1 MAPLLELLT
10 AGERA
15 LESHDLDAALSSF
28 SAAHALVPSDPSLGL
43 ALANVYRLR
52 GESSAQRTVLLD
64 TFRAGEWSTVE
75 IAHALGAALLSV
87 GAAPQATAC
96 FVHVAATRPR
106 DPAALSALA
115 SAKRASGD
123 ADGAWPIVKRAL
135 ELAPREA
142 SLCLTAAQV
151 RHDLGDLLGALKWL
165 DKAEKLRP
173 RHAPTR
179 VQRAYSMMLR
189 APSAEG
195 WAQFEHR
202 PLPAPTSD
210 AKAWKG
216 EPFDGRSVLVM
227 AEQGIGDFLQFLRF
241 VSLLQDRGAGRVV
254 VECHPSLITLLQGNG
269 FDVVARGTPVE
280 TDLYVPLLSLPH
292 VLKLGAKVAAD
303 AVPYLRAIPV
313 ANDLGLPPADGRR
326 RLGLVWAG
334 NPVFTQRVVR
344 DLDPTLLPTLTSI
357 EGVQWIPLQQ
367 GEAGDLEIPG
377 VAPRVVLTDW
387 SQTAAA
393 LSQLDG
399 LVSTDTGIVHLAGA
413 MGVPTWLLLHKV
425 PDWRWG
431 LNGDTTRWYPSVR
444 VVRQPLAG
452 DWSGL
457 VARLHQAL
465 VDE

>member
-1 MAPLLELLT
+1 MAPLLELLS

-15 LESHDLDAALSSF
+15 LETNDLDAALTNF
-28 SAAHALVPSDPSLGL
+28 QAAHALMPSDPSLGL

-52 GESSAQRTVLLD
+52 GEESAQRTVLLD

-75 IAHALGAALLSV
+75 IAHALGAALLTV
-87 GAAPQATAC
+87 GAAPQAAAC

-173 RHAPTR
+173 RHGPTR

-189 APSAEG
+189 RPSAEG

-202 PLPAPTSD
+202 PLPLPASGV
-210 AKAWKG
+210 AAWKG
-216 EPFDGRSVLVM
+216 EPLEGRSLLVM

-241 VSLLQDRGAGRVV
+241 VSLLPERGAGRVV
-254 VECHPSLITLLQGNG
+254 VECHASLVTLLSGNG
-269 FDVVARGTPVE
+269 FDVVPRGTPVE
-280 TDLYVPLLSLPH
+280 TELHVPLLSLPH
-292 VLKLGAKVAAD
+292 VLKLGANVLGG
-303 AVPYLRAIPV
+303 AVPYLRAV
-313 ANDLGLPPADGRR
+313 AAADDVGLPPADGRR

-344 DLDPTLLPTLTSI
+344 DLDPALLPALTSM

-367 GEAGDLEIPG
+367 GEAGDVEIPG
-377 VAPRVVLTDW
+377 VTPRVTLADW
-387 SQTAAA
+387 SQTAAV

-413 MGVPTWLLLHKV
+413 MGVPTWLMLHKV

-431 LNGDTTRWYPSVR
+431 LNGDTTPWYPSVR

-452 DWSGL
+452 DWNGVL
-457 VARLHQAL
+457 DRLAQAL
-465 VDE
+465 AER